1 VKITAKRK
9 RVLHFT
15 KSAIILLSKIIHGQE
30 RVKKAKIIKSQALLE
45 EKEFLMRL
53 RKEVKTKSKGD
64 WFIWRTC

>member
-1 VKITAKRK
+1 MKITAKSK

-15 KSAIILLSKIIHGQE
+15 KPAIILLSEMFHSQE
-30 RVKKAKIIKSQALLE
+30 RVKKAKITKRQALLE
-45 EKEFLMRL
+45 EKEFLMKL